1 MHFHLHSF
9 SGRNNDIGFD
19 SAYTRELTKYIKLF
33 CEQYR
38 QDFDDLD
45 SLKEL
50 ANELGFCAEQLA
62 FWIERNNPEKYVE
75 SLKSLLAWLFNRV
88 EENF

>member
-9 SGRNNDIGFD
+9 SGRNDDIGFD

-45 SLKEL
+45 SLEEL
-50 ANELGFCAEQLA
+50 ADELHFCAEQLA

-75 SLKSLLAWLFNRV
+75 SLKSLLAWLFDRV